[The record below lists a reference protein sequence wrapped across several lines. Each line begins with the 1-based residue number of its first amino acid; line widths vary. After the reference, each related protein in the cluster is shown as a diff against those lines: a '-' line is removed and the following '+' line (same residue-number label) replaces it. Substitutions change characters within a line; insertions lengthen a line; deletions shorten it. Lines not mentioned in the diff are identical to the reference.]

1 MFQFRLIQDQFI
13 PEVHIF
19 HVFGCQKLFARPS
32 FITGDNFFSFESLFL
47 VIKWMNLNLAHL
59 LTYLPTS

>member
-1 MFQFRLIQDQFI
+1 V

-19 HVFGCQKLFARPS
+19 HVFGSQKLFARPS
-32 FITGDNFFSFESLFL
+32 FIIGDIFFSFESNFL
-47 VIKWMNLNLAHL
+47 VIKWMNSDLADL